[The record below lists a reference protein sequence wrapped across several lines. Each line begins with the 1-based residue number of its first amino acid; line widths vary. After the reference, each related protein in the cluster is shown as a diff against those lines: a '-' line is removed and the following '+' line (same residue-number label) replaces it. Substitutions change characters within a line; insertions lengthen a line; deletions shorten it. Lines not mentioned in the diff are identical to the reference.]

1 MSIIF
6 IKFSNEVYNITGMSY
21 SKEEIEKKRLLALQR
36 RKQAQ
41 LRNIPFSPNA
51 NTKNNVS
58 FTNSNITANEN
69 ISKNFGQGSLRYVD
83 NKARFRN
90 DSFKNNEKFN
100 KKDGRFSPMSTK
112 KFFDKKSCMTGK
124 CYMIT
129 DERFTLEISSYFPSF
144 IETIKT
150 IPSRSYGI

>member
-1 MSIIF
+1 M
-6 IKFSNEVYNITGMSY
+6 NY

-41 LRNIPFSPNA
+41 LRSIPFNPNA

-58 FTNSNITANEN
+58 FTNNNIITNEN
-69 ISKNFGQGSLRYVD
+69 ISNTSKNFEQGSLRYVD
-83 NKARFRN
+83 IKARN
-90 DSFKNNEKFN
+90 SSFKNNEKFN

-112 KFFDKKSCMTGK
+112 KFFGEKSCITGK

-129 DERFTLEISSYFPSF
+129 DERFALETSSYFPPF

-150 IPSRSYGI
+150 IPSRLYGI